1 MDQTTK
7 QPAGKAKAN
16 FVRVLNSDPRYAK
29 MTDAERAANDKLPIF
44 RGIISAPETP
54 DQLHEYALWAYMDR
68 HGETFYAGRVQPLST
83 RATVEDHLD
92 AKPLDA
98 AAAIAARE
106 EGDTSLTP
114 NSIIMR
120 TNKDKVR
127 KASQAFAALTDE
139 EKDFN
144 ARRPL
149 YWLKWQREA
158 GAKEVRGSLWDKS
171 GRYGAFLDGTTQYPL
186 ERGQDNNSR
195 KYTKV
200 KVTEPRDYDAAE
212 HEERAE
218 PQHYAR

>member
-1 MDQTTK
+1 MWPTTTK
-7 QPAGKAKAN
+7 P
-16 FVRVLNSDPRYAK
+16 
-29 MTDAERAANDKLPIF
+29 
-44 RGIISAPETP
+44 IISAPETP

-106 EGDTSLTP
+106 EGDTTLTP

-127 KASQAFAALTDE
+127 RASQAFAALTDE

-149 YWLKWQREA
+149 YWLKWQRDA

-186 ERGQDNNSR
+186 EREQDNSR

-200 KVTEPRDYDAAE
+200 KVPEPRDYDAAE
-212 HEERAE
+212 REERAE